1 MSSENGTFL
10 NEKRL
15 EANEKVKI
23 KHLDKV
29 FFGSTICL
37 SLHIHPGQTTC
48 IGCEPGEVM
57 LKYKAKTSALLKPDL
72 ESARRETLNSI
83 RKKYGLKNR
92 DFGPKQPAAGF
103 VDRAQ
108 QRRESNKEEERP
120 KTTQAASSGNIGFK
134 LMSKMGWK
142 EGKGLGKSEDG
153 ILEPVR
159 LVENLTRS

>member
-1 MSSENGTFL
+1 MSSANGTFL
-10 NEKRL
+10 NKKRL
-15 EANEKVKI
+15 EANEKVQI

-29 FFGSTICL
+29 LFGNTICL
-37 SLHIHPGQTTC
+37 SLHIHPGQVTC

-57 LKYKAKTSALLKPDL
+57 LKYKTRSCASLKPDL
-72 ESARRETLNSI
+72 ESSRKETLNSI
-83 RKKYGLKNR
+83 KKKYGLKAR

-108 QRRESNKEEERP
+108 QRRETNRDEERV
-120 KTTQAASSGNIGFK
+120 KMTQTGTSANIGFK

-153 ILEPVR
+153 ILEPVISIH
-159 LVENLTRS
+159 NI